1 MALENYSEKES
12 EDLNNTTKH
21 HQHSAF
27 PSLET
32 RVWLAKFWESNIG
45 FTMQYQS
52 AVNAA
57 PQAQFKDKYFR
68 ISCIN

>member
-21 HQHSAF
+21 HQHSSF

-32 RVWLAKFWESNIG
+32 RVWLAEFGESNIG
-45 FTMQYQS
+45 FMVQYQR
-52 AVNAA
+52 AVDAA
-57 PQAQFKDKYFR
+57 SQA
-68 ISCIN
+68 